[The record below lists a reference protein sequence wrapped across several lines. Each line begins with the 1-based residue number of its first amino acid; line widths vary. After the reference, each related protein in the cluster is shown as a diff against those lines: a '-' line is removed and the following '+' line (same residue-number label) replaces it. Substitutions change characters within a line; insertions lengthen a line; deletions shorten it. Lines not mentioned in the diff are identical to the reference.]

1 MLRVCTPSHWSLRCH
16 TLHSSAGQDIAIL
29 SQWRHELASNSKA
42 PNNFVCL
49 CTSEAVN
56 WKTLS
61 SDRVVKV
68 AKANAMP
75 LNVPLLAPFTIAS
88 TKLEHVQNV
97 AIRVELSDGSIGWGE
112 SPTLPPVTAEDQQA
126 ALSAASLTCGLL
138 EQNSDMSSHQLFTFV
153 GSTLPG
159 HRFASVRAGVEM
171 ALIDAIAHC
180 AGVSLW
186 QFFGGSSNHVI
197 TDITIPICNPEE
209 AAALAGSY
217 ALRGFDTLKV
227 KVGGRSIE
235 ADITMLKAIRR
246 SHPECSLILD
256 ANGGYD
262 ADEALDFLKLLDDAC
277 LTPALF
283 EQPVPRDDWKGL
295 GEVNR
300 KAKEMYGVS
309 VAADESCRN
318 LLDAE
323 IIIKEQL
330 AEVVNIKLA
339 KSGVMGAM
347 EIVTAVKNAGLN
359 LMIGGM
365 VETRLAMGFA
375 AHFAAGLGC
384 FKFIDLDTPLLL
396 SRDPIHDGY
405 EGYPCINYNEGLSI

>member
-1 MLRVCTPSHWSLRCH
+1 
-16 TLHSSAGQDIAIL
+16 
-29 SQWRHELASNSKA
+29 
-42 PNNFVCL
+42 
-49 CTSEAVN
+49 
-56 WKTLS
+56 
-61 SDRVVKV
+61 
-68 AKANAMP
+68 
-75 LNVPLLAPFTIAS
+75 
-88 TKLEHVQNV
+88 
-97 AIRVELSDGSIGWGE
+97 
-112 SPTLPPVTAEDQQA
+112 
-126 ALSAASLTCGLL
+126 
-138 EQNSDMSSHQLFTFV
+138 
-153 GSTLPG
+153 
-159 HRFASVRAGVEM
+159 
-171 ALIDAIAHC
+171 
-180 AGVSLW
+180 
-186 QFFGGSSNHVI
+186 
-197 TDITIPICNPEE
+197 
-209 AAALAGSY
+209 
-217 ALRGFDTLKV
+217 
-227 KVGGRSIE
+227 
-235 ADITMLKAIRR
+235 MLKAIRR

-405 EGYPCINYNEGLSI
+405 EVQGPKYILDNCEGHGGWLSWP